1 MSWSRSPA
9 RWRDDAAAAATPPR
23 RASSSA
29 AHQTR
34 SAARLE
40 PSTPATRHVAHWSGE
55 RRVGRGGVGLGSSPL
70 RDATNEDAAAASSPS
85 PPPPPPPFAFKTTT
99 YAPTPWTPPTPRDDV
114 DDDAASDAISTLR
127 RDAERARTLRN
138 ELRVL
143 AVGASSSFSSSD
155 ATSGRLAAALL
166 AKGDELARVCDGVV
180 AASAR
185 VATTNARD
193 RVDRST
199 DGDAAEARARR
210 LDLELLDA
218 KDALV
223 ARRRECVRLRVL
235 AEEATAARDAAS
247 SGATRTREEK
257 EKRSL
262 AVGYALARAKRRV
275 ELGRRF
281 RAWSSWASRSLARR
295 WCDARETRAR
305 ATAKAFAGWRGRV
318 LPLDR
323 EHAAAVVRAAAF
335 ATWRAAATRSSRE
348 LRETLDAVRAS
359 AATDV
364 ERAMERA
371 AAAER
376 SSVASLEKTR
386 DVQDALEA
394 FERHAAARDDAKT
407 RELDAVRAQKA
418 DAREEIARLE
428 RRLSERASEAAVRSY
443 LHRSPYD
450 RVGVV
455 NADP

>member
-40 PSTPATRHVAHWSGE
+40 PSTPATRHVAHW
-55 RRVGRGGVGLGSSPL
+55 GRGGVGVGSSPL

-262 AVGYALARAKRRV
+262 AVGYAMARAKRRV

-443 LHRSPYD
+443 SIHWSQTT
-450 RVGVV
+450 
-455 NADP
+455 ASAW

>member
-9 RWRDDAAAAATPPR
+9 RWRDDAAAAATPSR

-70 RDATNEDAAAASSPS
+70 RDATNGDAVAASSP
-85 PPPPPPPFAFKTTT
+85 PPSPPFAFKTTT

-127 RDAERARTLRN
+127 RDADRARTLRN

-210 LDLELLDA
+210 LELELLDA

-223 ARRRECVRLRVL
+223 ARRRECVRLRAA

-262 AVGYALARAKRRV
+262 AVGEAMARAKRRV

-318 LPLDR
+318 VGSPPFDR
-323 EHAAAVVRAAAF
+323 ERAAAVVRAAAF

-428 RRLSERASEAAVRSY
+428 RRLSEHASEAAVRSY
-443 LHRSPYD
+443 SIHWSQTT
-450 RVGVV
+450 
-455 NADP
+455 ASAW

>member
-1 MSWSRSPA
+1 M
-9 RWRDDAAAAATPPR
+9 
-23 RASSSA
+23 
-29 AHQTR
+29 
-34 SAARLE
+34 E
-40 PSTPATRHVAHWSGE
+40 
-55 RRVGRGGVGLGSSPL
+55 
-70 RDATNEDAAAASSPS
+70 
-85 PPPPPPPFAFKTTT
+85 
-99 YAPTPWTPPTPRDDV
+99 
-114 DDDAASDAISTLR
+114 
-127 RDAERARTLRN
+127 
-138 ELRVL
+138 
-143 AVGASSSFSSSD
+143 
-155 ATSGRLAAALL
+155 
-166 AKGDELARVCDGVV
+166 
-180 AASAR
+180 
-185 VATTNARD
+185 
-193 RVDRST
+193 
-199 DGDAAEARARR
+199 
-210 LDLELLDA
+210 LELLDA

-223 ARRRECVRLRVL
+223 ARRRECVRLRAA

-262 AVGYALARAKRRV
+262 AVGYAMARAKRRV

-323 EHAAAVVRAAAF
+323 ERAAAVVRAAAF

>member
-40 PSTPATRHVAHWSGE
+40 PSTPATRHVAHW
-55 RRVGRGGVGLGSSPL
+55 GRGGVGVGSSPL

-155 ATSGRLAAALL
+155 ATSRLAAALL

-210 LDLELLDA
+210 LELELLDA

-262 AVGYALARAKRRV
+262 AVGYAMARAKRRV

-318 LPLDR
+318 VGSPPFDR
-323 EHAAAVVRAAAF
+323 ERAAAVVRAAAV

-371 AAAER
+371 AAAEG

-428 RRLSERASEAAVRSY
+428 RRLSEHASEAAVRSY
-443 LHRSPYD
+443 SIHWSQTT
-450 RVGVV
+450 
-455 NADP
+455 ASAW

>member
-40 PSTPATRHVAHWSGE
+40 PSTPATRHVAHW
-55 RRVGRGGVGLGSSPL
+55 GRGGVGVGSSPL

-443 LHRSPYD
+443 LHRSPDD

>member
-40 PSTPATRHVAHWSGE
+40 PSTPATRHVAHW
-55 RRVGRGGVGLGSSPL
+55 GRGGVGVGSSPL

-210 LDLELLDA
+210 LELELLDA

-223 ARRRECVRLRVL
+223 ARRRECVRLRAA

-262 AVGYALARAKRRV
+262 AVGYAMARAKRRV

-443 LHRSPYD
+443 SIHWSQTT
-450 RVGVV
+450 
-455 NADP
+455 ASAW

>member
-70 RDATNEDAAAASSPS
+70 RDATNGDAVAASS
-85 PPPPPPPFAFKTTT
+85 PPPPPPFAFKTTT

-127 RDAERARTLRN
+127 RDADRARTLRN

-210 LDLELLDA
+210 LELELLDA

-223 ARRRECVRLRVL
+223 ARRRECVRLRAA

-262 AVGYALARAKRRV
+262 AVGDAMARAKRRV

-318 LPLDR
+318 VGSPPFDR
-323 EHAAAVVRAAAF
+323 ERAAAVVRAAAF

-428 RRLSERASEAAVRSY
+428 RRLSEHASEAAVRSY
-443 LHRSPYD
+443 SIHWSQTT
-450 RVGVV
+450 
-455 NADP
+455 ASAW

>member
-40 PSTPATRHVAHWSGE
+40 PSTPATRHVAHW
-55 RRVGRGGVGLGSSPL
+55 GRGGVGVGSSPL

-262 AVGYALARAKRRV
+262 AVGYAMARAKRRV